1 MGSFVFTPKVVP
13 CMHAYILQDFMYYD
27 YNSQD
32 NATGGESRRRR
43 LKRLYCTHDVPGTSV
58 DEAF

>member
-32 NATGGESRRRR
+32 NATGGES
-43 LKRLYCTHDVPGTSV
+43 GGGG
-58 DEAF
+58 